1 MSKYF
6 LIVIFIISLQ
16 FNSFSQKAVH
26 VNVNDLKEII
36 EVSRKRT
43 MLVVDLVAKKSMMD
57 SIQRSRF
64 ENHYLSLELRYFTTL
79 KDKNYNIKNL
89 LLKYQGQFKKDRDA
103 YLKSLLTYYQYSLYL
118 ALEAEIE
125 KKEIASK
132 KIDIKSKDPE
142 MKGIVEALAW
152 DLLLQQIV
160 FESK

>member
-6 LIVIFIISLQ
+6 LCLFFFIGLQ
-16 FNSFSQKAVH
+16 MNGFAQESIH
-26 VNVNDLKEII
+26 VNVNDLQDII

-43 MLVVDLVAKKSMMD
+43 KLVVDMVAKKSMMD

-64 ENHYLSLELRYFTTL
+64 ENHYLSLELRYFNTV
-79 KDKNYNIKNL
+79 KDKNYKIKNL
-89 LLKYQGQFKKDRDA
+89 LLKYQGEFKKDRDA
-103 YLKSLLTYYQYSLYL
+103 YLKLLLTYYQYSLYL

-125 KKEIASK
+125 KKEIAMK
-132 KIDIKSKDPE
+132 KIDVQSKDPE
-142 MKGIVEALAW
+142 LKGVIEALAW